1 MKLEV
6 FEKAAEIREEINK
19 LVDLDNLLLNAAN
32 NKNRLAAIRRDCYDG
47 NVEVINE
54 EPLSQEMLVV
64 FRQIIAT
71 NVKQLRDEF
80 DAL

>member
-47 NVEVINE
+47 DVEVVNE

-80 DAL
+80 DTL

>member
-47 NVEVINE
+47 DVEVVNE
-54 EPLSQEMLVV
+54 EPLSQEMLAV

-80 DAL
+80 DTL